1 MDKLNPETLNVES
14 FTPDE
19 TDAMIGMDQNCT
31 GCDSTCGIV
40 WP

>member
-1 MDKLNPETLNVES
+1 MSLDVNSIEVES
-14 FTPDE
+14 FPTVESGSFAIGPD
-19 TDAMIGMDQNCT
+19 QCT